1 MSDAVDP
8 QEGAPRIMKLYGA
21 RTAAN
26 PRRVKVYL
34 QEKGLEIE
42 QVDFDPPYAQI
53 RAADFLARNPA
64 GRIPVLEL
72 DDGTWLPE
80 SDAII
85 EYLEELHPSPAMIG
99 DTPLERAWVRA
110 FNRMIQ
116 DLFVQFSAYLPHKYP
131 GRIPGLA
138 HYPQLVDAL
147 EPVIGRGLRNLDT
160 RIGDNLF
167 LAHSTRP
174 TTADCHLYAL
184 ISAAGKF
191 NWEIPQE
198 YARLRTWYQRFR
210 ERPSARV

>member
-1 MSDAVDP
+1 
-8 QEGAPRIMKLYGA
+8 MKLYGA

-34 QEKGLEIE
+34 AEKGLNIE
-42 QVDFDPPYAQI
+42 QIDFEPPFSEI
-53 RAADFLARNPA
+53 KSPHFLAKNPA

-72 DDGTWLPE
+72 DDGSWLPE

-99 DTPLERAWVRA
+99 ETPLERAWVRA
-110 FNRMIQ
+110 FDRMIQ
-116 DLFVQFSAYLPHKYP
+116 DLFVQFSNYLPHKYP

-147 EPVIGRGLRNLDT
+147 EPVIARGLRNLDL
-160 RIGDNLF
+160 RIGDGLF
-167 LAHSTRP
+167 LVNSSHP
-174 TTADCHLYAL
+174 TVADCHLYAL

-191 NWEIPQE
+191 NWEIPQQYE
-198 YARLRTWYQRFR
+198 RLCGWYGRFR

>member
-1 MSDAVDP
+1 
-8 QEGAPRIMKLYGA
+8 MKLYGA

-34 QEKGLEIE
+34 AEKGLKIE
-42 QVDFDPPYAQI
+42 QIDFEPPFSEI
-53 RAADFLARNPA
+53 KSPHFLAKNPA

-72 DDGTWLPE
+72 DDGSWLPE

-99 DTPLERAWVRA
+99 ETPLERAWVRA
-110 FNRMIQ
+110 FDRMIQ
-116 DLFVQFSAYLPHKYP
+116 DLFVQFSNYLPHKYP

-147 EPVIGRGLRNLDT
+147 EPVIDRGLRNLDM
-160 RIGDNLF
+160 RIGDGLF
-167 LAHSTRP
+167 LVNSSQP
-174 TTADCHLYAL
+174 TVADCHLYAL

-191 NWEIPQE
+191 NWEIPQQ
-198 YARLRTWYQRFR
+198 YPRLCDWYGRFR